1 MNLKFKKICFI
12 ILAFISLAIGF
23 IGIILP
29 ILPTTPFLLL
39 SSYLFAKGSN
49 RLHDWFIST
58 KIYKNHLEDFV
69 KDKAMTLKSKL
80 SILLPVSTML
90 IITFIFINNLHAR
103 IAIIIVMVFKYYYF
117 FTFIETVKLE
127 KSSKDV
133 EYVTTKNKG

>member
-1 MNLKFKKICFI
+1 MNLNLKKICFI
-12 ILAFISLAIGF
+12 SLAFLSLAIGL
-23 IGIILP
+23 IGIALP

-49 RLHDWFIST
+49 RLNDWFIST
-58 KIYKNHLEDFV
+58 KVYNNHLEDFV
-69 KDKAMTLKSKL
+69 KEKAMTLKAKL

-90 IITFIFINNLHAR
+90 IITFIFVNNLHAR
-103 IAIIIVMVFKYYYF
+103 IAIVLVIVFKYYYF
-117 FTFIETVKLE
+117 FTYIETIKVE